1 MIAFDV
7 SRNDKRLFVAGV
19 GGYGVLTAMVSWVAH
34 PPEKL
39 AQWMTDGI
47 VDPETGELNLQVGGL
62 QVGGLKDN
70 LHMRWIDKPLRVGD
84 EIRIHVI
91 DASRVDTATT
101 EYRDDPVKDIEAK
114 KAYVRRL
121 AKELDWEIREA

>member
-7 SRNDKRLFVAGV
+7 SRNDERLFVAGV
-19 GGYGVLTAMVSWVAH
+19 GGYGVLTAIVSWVAH
-34 PPEKL
+34 PPETL
-39 AQWMTDGI
+39 AQWTTDGM

-62 QVGGLKDN
+62 KDN
-70 LHMRWIDKPLRVGD
+70 LQMRWIDKPLRVGD
-84 EIRIHVI
+84 EIKIHVI
-91 DASRVDTATT
+91 DASRIHTATT

-121 AKELDWEIREA
+121 AKELDWEIREP

>member
-7 SRNDKRLFVAGV
+7 SRNDERLFVAGV

-34 PPEKL
+34 PPETL
-39 AQWMTDGI
+39 AQWTTDGI

-62 QVGGLKDN
+62 KDN
-70 LHMRWIDKPLRVGD
+70 LQMRWIDKPLRVGD
-84 EIRIHVI
+84 EIKIHVI

-121 AKELDWEIREA
+121 AKELDWEIREP